1 MILFPMNEK
10 EYSDDELEEEI
21 DKALKISEKKVD
33 VFRIIKNEKDA
44 LDRKDSRMKAKLKPT
59 KRKDEID

>member
-1 MILFPMNEK
+1 MNEK